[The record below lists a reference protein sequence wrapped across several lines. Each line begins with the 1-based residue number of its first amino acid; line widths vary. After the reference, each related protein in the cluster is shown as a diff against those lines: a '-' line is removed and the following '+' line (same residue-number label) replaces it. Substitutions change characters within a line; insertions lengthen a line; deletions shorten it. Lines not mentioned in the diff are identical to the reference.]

1 MNTFITTFLP
11 NVSEIW
17 DEVLQ
22 STWETLY
29 MTLVAGLIAGILGV
43 ILGVILVVT
52 EDGGILESRH
62 LYNVLDKLVNIF
74 RSLPFIIL
82 MALIVPFTRLVV
94 GTSIGTTA
102 SIVPLVVATV
112 PFYARQIQNALVEVD
127 AGVIEAA
134 QSMGASPWEII
145 FRVYLKEG
153 LPGIIRVSSVTIINL
168 IGLTAMAGAIGGGG
182 LGNLAI
188 TRGYNRFQNDVTLV
202 ATIIILIIVFISQA
216 IGNALVKKVSHEYK
230 KNKNGGNQS

>member
-134 QSMGASPWEII
+134 QSMGTSPGEII

-216 IGNALVKKVSHEYK
+216 IGNALVKKVSH
-230 KNKNGGNQS
+230 

>member
-17 DEVLQ
+17 DEVLL

-94 GTSIGTTA
+94 DTSIGTTA

-216 IGNALVKKVSHEYK
+216 IGNALVKKVSH
-230 KNKNGGNQS
+230 

>member
-94 GTSIGTTA
+94 DTSIGTTA

-168 IGLTAMAGAIGGGG
+168 IGLTAMAGTIGGGG

-216 IGNALVKKVSHEYK
+216 IGNALVKKVSH
-230 KNKNGGNQS
+230 

>member
-17 DEVLQ
+17 DEVLL

-29 MTLVAGLIAGILGV
+29 MTLVAGLIAGVLGV

-52 EDGGILESRH
+52 EDGGILENRH

-82 MALIVPFTRLVV
+82 MALIVPFTRFVV

-216 IGNALVKKVSHEYK
+216 IGNALVKKVSH
-230 KNKNGGNQS
+230 

>member
-1 MNTFITTFLP
+1 MNTFMTTFLP

-17 DEVLQ
+17 DEVLL

-29 MTLVAGLIAGILGV
+29 MTLIAGLIAGGLGV
-43 ILGVILVVT
+43 ILGVILLVT
-52 EDGGILESRH
+52 EDGGILENKH

-82 MALIVPFTRLVV
+82 MALIVPFTRFVV

-127 AGVIEAA
+127 PGVIEAA

-216 IGNALVKKVSHEYK
+216 IGNALVKKVSH
-230 KNKNGGNQS
+230 

>member
-1 MNTFITTFLP
+1 MNTFMTTFLP

-17 DEVLQ
+17 DEVLL

-29 MTLVAGLIAGILGV
+29 MTLIAGLIAGGLGV
-43 ILGVILVVT
+43 ILGVILLVT
-52 EDGGILESRH
+52 EDGGILENKH

-82 MALIVPFTRLVV
+82 MALIVPFTRFVV

-127 AGVIEAA
+127 PGVIEAA

-168 IGLTAMAGAIGGGG
+168 IGLTAMAGVIGGGG

-188 TRGYNRFQNDVTLV
+188 TRGYNRFQDDVTLV

-216 IGNALVKKVSHEYK
+216 IGNALVKKVSH
-230 KNKNGGNQS
+230 

>member
-17 DEVLQ
+17 DEVLL

-29 MTLVAGLIAGILGV
+29 MTLVAGLIAGVLGV

-52 EDGGILESRH
+52 EDGGILESKH

-82 MALIVPFTRLVV
+82 MALIVPFTRFVV

-127 AGVIEAA
+127 PGVIEAA
-134 QSMGASPWEII
+134 QSMGASPGEII

-216 IGNALVKKVSHEYK
+216 IGNALVKKVSH
-230 KNKNGGNQS
+230 

>member
-134 QSMGASPWEII
+134 QSMGASPGEII

-168 IGLTAMAGAIGGGG
+168 IVLTAMAGAIGGGG

-216 IGNALVKKVSHEYK
+216 IGNALVKKVSH
-230 KNKNGGNQS
+230 

>member
-17 DEVLQ
+17 DEVLL

-29 MTLVAGLIAGILGV
+29 MTLVAGLIAGVLGV

-134 QSMGASPWEII
+134 QSMGASPGEII

-182 LGNLAI
+182 LGNLAL

-216 IGNALVKKVSHEYK
+216 IGNALVKKVSH
-230 KNKNGGNQS
+230 